1 LYQGALPIRSLASN
15 ERGICYA
22 EVREFKL
29 EVWELMES
37 AHDQIEWTLAHE
49 ADLKEYDRTMHYL
62 RKETSMQPRMQWA
75 VVEGSKN
82 LISLFKHNSDDES
95 DDDCDDETPDGD
107 YEEGESEEEKDDN
120 YVDVE
125 EQEQEEQDYADETRG
140 EEEEEQG
147 EEEEDQSSCHDDEIE
162 ELGSSDGSD
171 NSFNS
176 DQHNF
181 IDFDS
186 SAIPEQQFWG
196 WGCSI
201 VGFHPYKDVL
211 LLKFSDTIVAY
222 HLHTF
227 RMQYLGNIYPHDPN
241 QQPRDIHAA
250 FPYRPS
256 YVDALPCRTTTSS
269 S

>member
-1 LYQGALPIRSLASN
+1 
-15 ERGICYA
+15 
-22 EVREFKL
+22 
-29 EVWELMES
+29 
-37 AHDQIEWTLAHE
+37 
-49 ADLKEYDRTMHYL
+49 
-62 RKETSMQPRMQWA
+62 MQWA

-211 LLKFSDTIVAY
+211 LLKFSNTVVAY